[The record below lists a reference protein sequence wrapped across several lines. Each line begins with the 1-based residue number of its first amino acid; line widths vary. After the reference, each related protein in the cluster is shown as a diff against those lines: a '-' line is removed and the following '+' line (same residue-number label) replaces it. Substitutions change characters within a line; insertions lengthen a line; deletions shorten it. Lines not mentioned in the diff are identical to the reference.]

1 MKVRGLVRS
10 DRALGDRFITKG
22 RLDLND
28 LIKKR
33 SLEKKIDLKS
43 NLIIFSGVTTIAI
56 VVFIIIIL

>member
-1 MKVRGLVRS
+1 MKVQGFVKS

-43 NLIIFSGVTTIAI
+43 NLIIFSGVTIIAI

>member
-1 MKVRGLVRS
+1 MKVRGFVRS
-10 DRALGDRFITKG
+10 DRALGDHFITKG

-43 NLIIFSGVTTIAI
+43 NLIIFSGVTTIVT